1 MRKGK
6 QYSHLGSDVLIL
18 LAEHG
23 SLIKSV
29 SSFVRRHGVGI
40 DLMLV
45 SANNEPDGGRTL
57 TRNHGAPG
65 KEDFMEAVSF
75 ESISLDDTILVF
87 DQVVVP
93 HLDGVSVMHSL
104 VPYGLDFESST
115 FDHVDVPVEG
125 ARSIGSRE
133 DVFTHENTPK

>member
-1 MRKGK
+1 MA
-6 QYSHLGSDVLIL
+6 SDVLFL
-18 LAEHG
+18 PAEHS
-23 SLIKSV
+23 SLIEGV
-29 SSFVRRHGVGI
+29 SSFVFGHGVGI
-40 DLMLV
+40 GRMLM
-45 SANNEPDGGRTL
+45 SANNEPNSGRTL

-65 KEDFMEAVSF
+65 KEDFMKAVSS
-75 ESISLDDTILVF
+75 ESISLDDTVFVF

-93 HLDGVSVMHSL
+93 HLDGVGVMHSL

-133 DVFTHENTPK
+133 DVFAHENTPK